1 MGRTRPRRVLAWSA
15 LAVVLIGLTGCSL
28 LFGGGSTEEPTP
40 VAEDRVLVPTFT
52 PTPEVPATATPEPV
66 AEPAEVV
73 VAPASNAPAG
83 ESPAESP
90 TAAPVTEPTIEAPT
104 ATPIPKLV
112 VSAPSANARNGPG
125 TEYGLAGA
133 VTQNQA
139 FDAIGKNAEGT
150 WWQFC
155 CVNGQQRTGSFVS
168 WSTLR
173 MATQCRLHRIFPRPG
188 RRRAPQPAP
197 AQPAPAQ
204 PKPAQPDLRNPS
216 LHNLSLLNLLQVR

>member
-28 LFGGGSTEEPTP
+28 LFGGGSAEEPTP

-66 AEPAEVV
+66 SEPAEVV

-155 CVNGQQRTGSFVS
+155 CVNGQQA
-168 WSTLR
+168 W
-173 MATQCRLHRIFPRPG
+173 IFG
-188 RRRAPQPAP
+188 ELVNVENGDSVQVAQNIPAP
-197 AQPAPAQ
+197 RSRRPLNRLPRSRR
-204 PKPAQPDLRNPS
+204 LRNPNPHSQNLRSPS
-216 LHNLSLLNLLQVR
+216 LHNLSLLSLLQVR